1 MGRFADQ
8 FKSEQI
14 DQFKGKYFSYDEL
27 KETLNNNKTNN
38 INESLQEF
46 ISTFKEDLDKQLKK
60 IYICFIQNERK
71 LYVAIN
77 SHLHIRQNYDTF
89 SIRQISKE
97 LDDLKH
103 TAQYTYN
110 IINYISINLNALKN
124 LLRLFD
130 KAFKSIYGE
139 LSTLYITNKINTVGS
154 DLAYILRFKII
165 DEASTIVED
174 LIEELRDRT
183 IELRKNNFKKL
194 TNTLND
200 DDILDTQLILPMNSV
215 DSSNEEDTTTDK
227 NEIVK
232 QNIHLIED
240 ISIILKNIDDI
251 IRTFKITFKEWTSIS
266 NKKPTDSGS
275 KNNTKMKYA
284 GSSSSL
290 TSLPLFSIGD
300 TAISDDNKRN
310 INILSLLNFFIS
322 IFEIVVYSNA
332 IDVLNDSI
340 GFNGIIIALHYF
352 TEMIS
357 SLYTKRMIG
366 SSYKKPIIVN
376 SIIALLSIILY
387 IIGVRNTNGLLFIII
402 SRAIFGFG
410 MNRGL
415 YKNYIINFTPKKMI
429 KNYVVRS
436 KIINYVGN
444 IFGILIQIGIY
455 IFYRGN
461 DDSNIINYHT
471 ISCIVSF
478 FGIIISLALV
488 VLKFNEPLANINQSD
503 IQSQGMLL
511 NRNSSSFDENEGK
524 QSINDANSIN
534 EQMGQL
540 NDASKFSDTNL
551 VAKSIEQISWKEK
564 MISSSFLYKSFTVI
578 QIINFLAHYSFYL
591 LFCFI
596 SVFFNQNYLNNS
608 SMTHLFVSGS
618 TSIIVSIILVLLSY
632 LIFIRFIASKM
643 QDVTVILVTLLFLIL
658 LHIGLFILSRNSQ
671 TKKFLIIMFVCMI
684 LLYNIIINSIKHM
697 FTKIIPYEFIIKETI
712 RAETAFKA
720 CISIG
725 TVLGSLTL
733 VLLFVKSIT
742 LTTLIGP
749 ILGIIA
755 IILLIIILITR
766 RLMKDKPI
774 VRLLRAQAQRK
785 FKMEEF

>member
-1 MGRFADQ
+1 MGKFSEQ

-27 KETLNNNKTNN
+27 KEILNNNKANN
-38 INESLQEF
+38 VSESLQEF
-46 ISTFKEDLDKQLKK
+46 ISNFKEDLDKQLKK

-89 SIRQISKE
+89 SIQQISKE

-103 TAQYTYN
+103 SAQYTYN

-139 LSTLYITNKINTVGS
+139 LSTLYISNKINTAGS

-165 DEASTIVED
+165 DEASTIIED

-183 IELRKNNFKKL
+183 IELRKNNFKKM
-194 TNTLND
+194 TNTLKD
-200 DDILDTQLILPMNSV
+200 DDILDSQLILPMNSF
-215 DSSNEEDTTTDK
+215 DNTSEDDTTSDK

-232 QNIHLIED
+232 HNINMIED

-266 NKKPTDSGS
+266 Y
-275 KNNTKMKYA
+275 KNPSDNGIKNTKMKYA

-332 IDVLNDSI
+332 IDAMNSV

-357 SLYTKRMIG
+357 SLYIKKMIS
-366 SSYKKPIIVN
+366 SSYRKPIIIN

-387 IIGVRNTNGLLFIII
+387 IVGIRNKNGLVFIII

-410 MNRGL
+410 MNRGV

-436 KIINYVGN
+436 KIINYIGN
-444 IFGILIQIGIY
+444 IIGILIQIGVY
-455 IFYRGN
+455 IFYSSN
-461 DDSNIINYHT
+461 NDSNIINYHT

-478 FGIIISLALV
+478 FGIVLSLALV
-488 VLKFNEPLANINQSD
+488 VVKFHEPLANINQSD

-540 NDASKFSDTNL
+540 NEAQKFSDTNL

-564 MISSSFLYKSFTVI
+564 MVSSSFLYKSLTVI

-596 SVFFNQNYLNNS
+596 SVFFNTIFQYNMDTELIYYYGAS
-608 SMTHLFVSGS
+608 
-618 TSIIVSIILVLLSY
+618 SIIISLLLVLLSY

-643 QDVTVILVTLLFLIL
+643 QDVTVIFVTLLFILL
-658 LHIGLFILSRNSQ
+658 LHIGVFILYRNGA
-671 TKKFLIIMFVCMI
+671 TKKLLIIMYVCMI
-684 LLYNIIINSIKHM
+684 MLYNIIINSIKHM

-720 CISIG
+720 CISFG

-733 VLLFVKSIT
+733 VLLFVKNIT

-749 ILGIIA
+749 ILGIIV
-755 IILLIIILITR
+755 IILLIIIIITR

-774 VRLLRAQAQRK
+774 VRLLRSQAQRK

>member
-1 MGRFADQ
+1 MGKFSEQ

-14 DQFKGKYFSYDEL
+14 DQFKGKYFSYDKL
-27 KETLNNNKTNN
+27 KETLNNNKANN
-38 INESLQEF
+38 VSESLQEF
-46 ISTFKEDLDKQLKK
+46 ISNFKEDLDKQLKK

-89 SIRQISKE
+89 SIQQISKE

-130 KAFKSIYGE
+130 KSFKSIYGE
-139 LSTLYITNKINTVGS
+139 LSALYISNKINTAGS

-165 DEASTIVED
+165 DEASTIIED

-183 IELRKNNFKKL
+183 IELRKNNFKKM
-194 TNTLND
+194 TNTLKD
-200 DDILDTQLILPMNSV
+200 DDILDSQLILPMNSF
-215 DSSNEEDTTTDK
+215 DNTSEDDTTSDK

-232 QNIHLIED
+232 HNINMIED

-266 NKKPTDSGS
+266 Y
-275 KNNTKMKYA
+275 KNPRDNGIKNTKIKYV

-332 IDVLNDSI
+332 IDAINYSV

-357 SLYTKRMIG
+357 SLYIKNLIS
-366 SSYKKPIIVN
+366 SSYRKPIIIN

-387 IIGVRNTNGLLFIII
+387 IVGIRNTNGLVFIIN

-410 MNRGL
+410 MNRGV

-436 KIINYVGN
+436 KIINYIGN
-444 IFGILIQIGIY
+444 IIGILIQIGVY
-455 IFYRGN
+455 IFYSSSRG
-461 DDSNIINYHT
+461 SNIINYHT

-478 FGIIISLALV
+478 FGIVLSMALV
-488 VLKFNEPLANINQSD
+488 VVKFHEPLANINQSD

-511 NRNSSSFDENEGK
+511 NRNSSSFDENEAK
-524 QSINDANSIN
+524 QSINDVNSIN
-534 EQMGQL
+534 EQMGQI
-540 NDASKFSDTNL
+540 NEAQKFSDTNL

-564 MISSSFLYKSFTVI
+564 MVSSSFLYKSLTVI

-596 SVFFNQNYLNNS
+596 SVFFNKIFQDNMDMKLIYYYGAS
-608 SMTHLFVSGS
+608 
-618 TSIIVSIILVLLSY
+618 SIIISILLVLLSY

-643 QDVTVILVTLLFLIL
+643 QDVTVIFVTLFFILL
-658 LHIGLFILSRNSQ
+658 LHIGVFILYINGV
-671 TKKFLIIMFVCMI
+671 TKKLLIIMYVCMI
-684 LLYNIIINSIKHM
+684 ILYNIIINSIKHM

-720 CISIG
+720 CISFS

-733 VLLFVKSIT
+733 VLLYVKNIT

-755 IILLIIILITR
+755 IILLIIIIITR

-774 VRLLRAQAQRK
+774 VRLLRSQAQRK

>member
-310 INILSLLNFFIS
+310 IYILSLLNFFIS

-402 SRAIFGFG
+402 
-410 MNRGL
+410 
-415 YKNYIINFTPKKMI
+415 
-429 KNYVVRS
+429 
-436 KIINYVGN
+436 
-444 IFGILIQIGIY
+444 
-455 IFYRGN
+455 
-461 DDSNIINYHT
+461 
-471 ISCIVSF
+471 
-478 FGIIISLALV
+478 
-488 VLKFNEPLANINQSD
+488 
-503 IQSQGMLL
+503 
-511 NRNSSSFDENEGK
+511 
-524 QSINDANSIN
+524 
-534 EQMGQL
+534 
-540 NDASKFSDTNL
+540 
-551 VAKSIEQISWKEK
+551 
-564 MISSSFLYKSFTVI
+564 
-578 QIINFLAHYSFYL
+578 
-591 LFCFI
+591 
-596 SVFFNQNYLNNS
+596 
-608 SMTHLFVSGS
+608 
-618 TSIIVSIILVLLSY
+618 
-632 LIFIRFIASKM
+632 
-643 QDVTVILVTLLFLIL
+643 
-658 LHIGLFILSRNSQ
+658 
-671 TKKFLIIMFVCMI
+671 
-684 LLYNIIINSIKHM
+684 
-697 FTKIIPYEFIIKETI
+697 
-712 RAETAFKA
+712 
-720 CISIG
+720 
-725 TVLGSLTL
+725 
-733 VLLFVKSIT
+733 
-742 LTTLIGP
+742 
-749 ILGIIA
+749 
-755 IILLIIILITR
+755 
-766 RLMKDKPI
+766 
-774 VRLLRAQAQRK
+774 
-785 FKMEEF
+785 

>member
-1 MGRFADQ
+1 MGKFSEQ

-14 DQFKGKYFSYDEL
+14 EQFKGKYFSYDEL
-27 KETLNNNKTNN
+27 KEILNNNKANN
-38 INESLQEF
+38 VSESLQEF
-46 ISTFKEDLDKQLKK
+46 ISNFKEDLDKQLKK

-89 SIRQISKE
+89 SIQQISKE

-103 TAQYTYN
+103 SAQYTYN

-139 LSTLYITNKINTVGS
+139 LSTLYISNKINTAGS

-165 DEASTIVED
+165 DEASTIIED

-183 IELRKNNFKKL
+183 IELRKNNFKKM
-194 TNTLND
+194 TNTLKD
-200 DDILDTQLILPMNSV
+200 DDILDSQLILPMNSF
-215 DSSNEEDTTTDK
+215 DNTSEDDTTSDK

-232 QNIHLIED
+232 HNINMIED

-266 NKKPTDSGS
+266 Y
-275 KNNTKMKYA
+275 KNPSDNGIKNTKMKYA

-332 IDVLNDSI
+332 IDAINYSVE
-340 GFNGIIIALHYF
+340 FNGIIIALHYF

-357 SLYTKRMIG
+357 SLYIKKMIS
-366 SSYKKPIIVN
+366 SSYRKPTLMN

-387 IIGVRNTNGLLFIII
+387 IVGIRNTNGLVFIII

-410 MNRGL
+410 MNRGV

-436 KIINYVGN
+436 KIINYIGN
-444 IFGILIQIGIY
+444 IIGILIQIGVY
-455 IFYRGN
+455 IFYSSN
-461 DDSNIINYHT
+461 NDSNIFNYHT

-478 FGIIISLALV
+478 FGIVLSLALV
-488 VLKFNEPLANINQSD
+488 VVKFHEPLANINQSD

-511 NRNSSSFDENEGK
+511 NRNSSSFDENEAK
-524 QSINDANSIN
+524 QSINDVNSIN
-534 EQMGQL
+534 EQMGQI
-540 NDASKFSDTNL
+540 NEAQKFSDTNL

-564 MISSSFLYKSFTVI
+564 MVSSSFLYKSLTVI

-596 SVFFNQNYLNNS
+596 SVFFNTIFPDNMHMKLIYYYGAS
-608 SMTHLFVSGS
+608 
-618 TSIIVSIILVLLSY
+618 SIIISLLLVLLSY

-643 QDVTVILVTLLFLIL
+643 QDVTVIFVTLLFILL
-658 LHIGLFILSRNSQ
+658 LHIGVFILYRNGVT
-671 TKKFLIIMFVCMI
+671 TKLLIIMYVCMI
-684 LLYNIIINSIKHM
+684 MLYNIIINSIKHM

-720 CISIG
+720 CIIIG

-733 VLLFVKSIT
+733 VLLFVKNIT
-742 LTTLIGP
+742 LTTLIGY
-749 ILGIIA
+749 ILGIIV
-755 IILLIIILITR
+755 IILLIIIIITR

-774 VRLLRAQAQRK
+774 VRLLRSQAQRK

>member
-310 INILSLLNFFIS
+310 IYILSLLNFFIS
-322 IFEIVVYSNA
+322 S
-332 IDVLNDSI
+332 
-340 GFNGIIIALHYF
+340 
-352 TEMIS
+352 
-357 SLYTKRMIG
+357 
-366 SSYKKPIIVN
+366 
-376 SIIALLSIILY
+376 
-387 IIGVRNTNGLLFIII
+387 
-402 SRAIFGFG
+402 
-410 MNRGL
+410 
-415 YKNYIINFTPKKMI
+415 
-429 KNYVVRS
+429 
-436 KIINYVGN
+436 
-444 IFGILIQIGIY
+444 
-455 IFYRGN
+455 
-461 DDSNIINYHT
+461 
-471 ISCIVSF
+471 
-478 FGIIISLALV
+478 
-488 VLKFNEPLANINQSD
+488 
-503 IQSQGMLL
+503 
-511 NRNSSSFDENEGK
+511 
-524 QSINDANSIN
+524 
-534 EQMGQL
+534 
-540 NDASKFSDTNL
+540 
-551 VAKSIEQISWKEK
+551 
-564 MISSSFLYKSFTVI
+564 
-578 QIINFLAHYSFYL
+578 
-591 LFCFI
+591 
-596 SVFFNQNYLNNS
+596 
-608 SMTHLFVSGS
+608 
-618 TSIIVSIILVLLSY
+618 
-632 LIFIRFIASKM
+632 
-643 QDVTVILVTLLFLIL
+643 
-658 LHIGLFILSRNSQ
+658 
-671 TKKFLIIMFVCMI
+671 
-684 LLYNIIINSIKHM
+684 
-697 FTKIIPYEFIIKETI
+697 
-712 RAETAFKA
+712 
-720 CISIG
+720 
-725 TVLGSLTL
+725 
-733 VLLFVKSIT
+733 
-742 LTTLIGP
+742 
-749 ILGIIA
+749 
-755 IILLIIILITR
+755 
-766 RLMKDKPI
+766 
-774 VRLLRAQAQRK
+774 
-785 FKMEEF
+785 